1 MTDFTIDN
9 IIINAL
15 KEDMPNGDVTVDN
28 LISDDEISLA
38 RLISKDNG
46 IISGIEVFCRVF
58 ELLDK
63 NIDIKVFV
71 KDGEKVSNRQLLATL
86 NGKTKTILKGERV
99 ALNLLQR
106 MSGIATETSKYVS
119 LCKKPCE
126 ILDTRKTM
134 PNLRILDKK
143 AVRDGGGI
151 NHRYCLSDMVMIKDN
166 HIDACGSITEA
177 VRIAKEKTKGVKIE
191 VEVETIEQLKEALNT
206 ECDWIM
212 LDNMNN
218 ELMSEC
224 VKLNNHKKKLEASGN
239 MTLERIESVSSLGV
253 DYISVGA
260 LTHSVKA
267 FDISLKFHDIK

>member
-143 AVRDGGGI
+143 AVRDGGGT

-239 MTLERIESVSSLGV
+239 MTLERIESVSRLGV